1 MRRRIETS
9 AGVPT
14 GREETW
20 DLLEGDRMRR
30 AVELSDAIVAIE
42 DHQMRPD
49 GTPRYVHVG
58 KMGPAKIRFTADR
71 SVFEPPRRIGA
82 TILDSPFGGAYRVD
96 YEEDPDGT
104 RVTHRWKLE
113 PQSAVFELLLPIVR
127 PLIERSL
134 RRNLETIA
142 RRASRLGTAPGQA
155 EASGTT

>member
-9 AGVPT
+9 AVVPT

-58 KMGPAKIRFTADR
+58 KMGPAKIRFTAD
-71 SVFEPPRRIGA
+71 
-82 TILDSPFGGAYRVD
+82 
-96 YEEDPDGT
+96 
-104 RVTHRWKLE
+104 
-113 PQSAVFELLLPIVR
+113 
-127 PLIERSL
+127 
-134 RRNLETIA
+134 
-142 RRASRLGTAPGQA
+142 
-155 EASGTT
+155 